1 MRLIACLSQTA
12 TAFAVTVVLAAP
24 VAADVLHSDKTVH
37 EYEGMVEDWVANFD
51 ENGDGRV
58 VGEDSSTGAVY
69 EYGREDPNVTSK
81 THVGSTVDGDIGR
94 DDIDFSFT
102 DRLFFYY
109 NLPATVSALDQ
120 RDAAGKRV
128 AFSITTEY
136 GHKKHADQDYLDN
149 HLNRFVKRPIA
160 SEPII
165 AYALQHTRFELIENR
180 ANSPSNTILNEHGKP
195 WVRINENDLWAYG
208 PVVLV
213 QELLHAAIKKARY
226 DGLFKPWHYTRVAS
240 LNDEFFSDYD
250 GYIGT
255 NGPKGNGR
263 LSPDEASMLYGTGFA
278 AEKAFAIGHTYYLLK
293 KHLSGFTSGEKDQ
306 ARKFFGDVENNIR
319 IADFVIQI
327 DQPPHDRDV
336 PSMPIFDD
344 DDDHGVR
351 VVQMHTAQLYLLG
364 SNVGQG
370 KIDRFIDLFMNQK
383 SELNEYIAPALARF

>member
-136 GHKKHADQDYLDN
+136 GHKKHAD
-149 HLNRFVKRPIA
+149 
-160 SEPII
+160 
-165 AYALQHTRFELIENR
+165 
-180 ANSPSNTILNEHGKP
+180 
-195 WVRINENDLWAYG
+195 
-208 PVVLV
+208 
-213 QELLHAAIKKARY
+213 
-226 DGLFKPWHYTRVAS
+226 
-240 LNDEFFSDYD
+240 
-250 GYIGT
+250 
-255 NGPKGNGR
+255 
-263 LSPDEASMLYGTGFA
+263 
-278 AEKAFAIGHTYYLLK
+278 
-293 KHLSGFTSGEKDQ
+293 
-306 ARKFFGDVENNIR
+306 
-319 IADFVIQI
+319 
-327 DQPPHDRDV
+327 
-336 PSMPIFDD
+336 
-344 DDDHGVR
+344 
-351 VVQMHTAQLYLLG
+351 
-364 SNVGQG
+364 
-370 KIDRFIDLFMNQK
+370 
-383 SELNEYIAPALARF
+383 